1 MAVSRRPN
9 GRGVSSAGM
18 WPNYRSPLGLGL
30 LTWYPRYTGQVTVER
45 RGQPAVAGS
54 RSCNRDDFSGGNDA
68 TNDDIRPCRG
78 ERATPGRRLQCQ
90 PEERQRWR
98 GSGSPAREGRCESVS
113 RWRCRRRYRRYD
125 HGATAT
131 EPCAGQDSGH
141 DGSGAQC
148 RGAGAQRT
156 LEVPPASFSE
166 VLDRLA
172 KLGEQVSRKSATD
185 DVTQQV
191 ADVNSRLESMRAS
204 LDRVRALYATAVS
217 IRDVISIESEVA
229 EREADYE
236 SLQAQQRG
244 LTKQAAHSIVHLQ
257 LVAKQV
263 VVAHARKHSTGVLDK
278 FGRGWDAFVATARWT
293 LGAIG
298 TVLPFLVLFGGIGVV
313 ALWLRRRR

>member
-1 MAVSRRPN
+1 MTVRVPN
-9 GRGVSSAGM
+9 VEAQAHSAIQIA
-18 WPNYRSPLGLGL
+18 RSHGGDVLAD
-30 LTWYPRYTGQVTVER
+30 ER
-45 RGQPAVAGS
+45 AGS
-54 RSCNRDDFSGGNDA
+54 A
-68 TNDDIRPCRG
+68 
-78 ERATPGRRLQCQ
+78 
-90 PEERQRWR
+90 
-98 GSGSPAREGRCESVS
+98 
-113 RWRCRRRYRRYD
+113 D
-125 HGATAT
+125 HA
-131 EPCAGQDSGH
+131 S
-141 DGSGAQC
+141 AQL
-148 RGAGAQRT
+148 T

-313 ALWLRRRR
+313 ALWLRRRHASAPSSPPVQS

>member
-1 MAVSRRPN
+1 MRRMTIFALV
-9 GRGVSSAGM
+9 GAS
-18 WPNYRSPLGLGL
+18 GL
-30 LTWYPRYTGQVTVER
+30 LL
-45 RGQPAVAGS
+45 VAGCS
-54 RSCNRDDFSGGNDA
+54 ASQKSASGGGGQA
-68 TNDDIRPCRG
+68 VRPEKAAASQSAAGAVGVGTADTTTAPPPPSRALVKSADMTVRVPNVEAQAHSAIQIARSHG
-78 ERATPGRRLQCQ
+78 GDVLADERA
-90 PEERQRWR
+90 
-98 GSGSPAREGRCESVS
+98 GSA
-113 RWRCRRRYRRYD
+113 D
-125 HGATAT
+125 HA
-131 EPCAGQDSGH
+131 S
-141 DGSGAQC
+141 AQL
-148 RGAGAQRT
+148 T

-229 EREADYE
+229 KREADYE

-313 ALWLRRRR
+313 ALWLRRRHASAPSSPPVQS